1 MGLELIRLRNSRYWV
16 IVPGVVSLCVVLGY
30 VLLAG
35 VDHEISIDAKKMF
48 ESVYTVFTQFG
59 LLFFSPI
66 VIYTFSNDYKEQ
78 NILFYKMSGCSSVKY
93 FINKLSALAIYFV
106 CAITGIVIITS
117 AVLRDYSLT
126 VIMILYLSCVT
137 LFYLTVS
144 CMWAYICKNFM
155 TGFFVNLVIWL
166 FTIVVAQSNKRLYM
180 VAFYDSSSKVHK
192 TFINLLNDSRYVKLM
207 PLCVESIIY
216 DVIVVG
222 IALLIAELFKN
233 RWKKNG
239 I

>member
-1 MGLELIRLRNSRYWV
+1 MQNK
-16 IVPGVVSLCVVLGY
+16 
-30 VLLAG
+30 
-35 VDHEISIDAKKMF
+35 SI
-48 ESVYTVFTQFG
+48 
-59 LLFFSPI
+59 
-66 VIYTFSNDYKEQ
+66 
-78 NILFYKMSGCSSVKY
+78 
-93 FINKLSALAIYFV
+93 
-106 CAITGIVIITS
+106 
-117 AVLRDYSLT
+117 VLRDYYLT

-144 CMWAYICKNFM
+144 CIWAYICKNFM

>member
-93 FINKLSALAIYFV
+93 FINKLSALAIY
-106 CAITGIVIITS
+106 
-117 AVLRDYSLT
+117 SLT

-144 CMWAYICKNFM
+144 SIWAYICKNFM